1 MPFPKMLR
9 VAAQGRPYLDWRWTG
24 PAPCGRSPPGA
35 SRLRKKCLAVQRRA
49 VRDRLSM
56 HARTR
61 RTAREHVQ
69 LHFPG
74 EASAIGSSVTSA
86 AGDGGHGVEGD
97 VAAVCGDVF
106 ALRAAIDSTGEAAAG
121 VIAAG
126 ALQRA

>member
-1 MPFPKMLR
+1 MSRVRDLQMLNL
-9 VAAQGRPYLDWRWTG
+9 GHTP
-24 PAPCGRSPPGA
+24 

-61 RTAREHVQ
+61 RTAREHLQ
-69 LHFPG
+69 LHFSG